1 MNSINKTLFLIL
13 ISLKC
18 FGQQEP
24 PLIRVSGETLKLEQ
38 YLFSAMN
45 ADSTKNVLD
54 SLCCSID
61 VFAKFTVKKGL
72 ISPVIYSESTPLII
86 QNLVTKLILS
96 TSLYW
101 KEIEDTKYLLP
112 LSLNI
117 NSENCI
123 NLNEIMKSNEII
135 NHRAFW
141 AIQSEQEKVDEKAI
155 WLMKNERFKG
165 IILHTV
171 RVLKICN
178 NCSKETK

>member
-1 MNSINKTLFLIL
+1 MNPIIKIFFLTL
-13 ISLKC
+13 ISLRC

-24 PLIRVSGETLKLEQ
+24 PLIKIGGETLKFEQ

-45 ADSTKNVLD
+45 TDSTKNVLD

-61 VFAKFTVKKGL
+61 VFAKFNVKKGL
-72 ISPVIYSESTPLII
+72 ISPVVYSESTPLII
-86 QNLVTKLILS
+86 QSIVTKLILS
-96 TSLYW
+96 TSSYW
-101 KEIEDTKYLLP
+101 KEIENTKYLLP

-117 NSENCI
+117 SSENCI
-123 NLNEIMKSNEII
+123 NSKEMMKSNEII

-141 AIQSEQEKVDEKAI
+141 AIQSKQEKIDEKTI

-165 IILHTV
+165 VILHTV

-178 NCSKETK
+178 NCSKESK

>member
-1 MNSINKTLFLIL
+1 MEPMIKIVFLIF

-24 PLIRVSGETLKLEQ
+24 PMIKIGGEIIKFEQ

-45 ADSTKNVLD
+45 TDSTKDVLD

-61 VFAKFTVKKGL
+61 IFAKFNVKKGL
-72 ISPVIYSESTPLII
+72 ISPILYSESTPLII
-86 QNLVTKLILS
+86 QHIVTKLILNTS
-96 TSLYW
+96 TYW

-123 NLNEIMKSNEII
+123 NSNEIMKSNEII

-141 AIQSEQEKVDEKAI
+141 AIQSEQEKIDEKTI

-165 IILHTV
+165 VILHTV
-171 RVLKICN
+171 RVLKVCN
-178 NCSKETK
+178 NCSKESK

>member
-1 MNSINKTLFLIL
+1 MNPIIKIFFLIF

-24 PLIRVSGETLKLEQ
+24 PLIKVGNETLKFEQ

-45 ADSTKNVLD
+45 TDSTKSVLD

-61 VFAKFTVKKGL
+61 IFAKFNVKKGL
-72 ISPVIYSESTPLII
+72 ISPILYSESTPLII
-86 QNLVTKLILS
+86 QNIVTKLILNTS
-96 TSLYW
+96 TYW

-123 NLNEIMKSNEII
+123 NSNEIMKSNEII

-141 AIQSEQEKVDEKAI
+141 AIQSEQEKIDEKTI

-165 IILHTV
+165 VILHTV
-171 RVLKICN
+171 RVLKVCN
-178 NCSKETK
+178 NCSKESK

>member
-1 MNSINKTLFLIL
+1 MNSINKTFFLIL

-24 PLIRVSGETLKLEQ
+24 PLIKIGGEMLKLEQ

-135 NHRAFW
+135 SHRAFW